1 MAFTAGIAP
10 ISDPRYALVIL
21 INDPKAGQYYGGA
34 VSAPVFSSIMGYTLR
49 ANGIAPDAEPTE
61 KTARRT
67 VRLSDQKLE
76 KMKNLKKMNNLKN
89 RLKWLKKK
97 QIMIGF

>member
-1 MAFTAGIAP
+1 GTARKIENGHYVNKYVAFTAGIAP

-67 VRLSDQKLE
+67 VRLSDQKFE
-76 KMKNLKKMNNLKN
+76 KMN
-89 RLKWLKKK
+89 
-97 QIMIGF
+97 